1 MDESICQIKDV
12 TSEYSDSSLVRQI
25 ATHPVVKDDK
35 YLKMFLMAEFG
46 PNPITSILFGSFL
59 QRQFTSGS
67 LPTYSARREFTYAAS
82 SFEVAARVFYSKEF
96 LHVMDPILL
105 ILSGP
110 LDTLSLVS
118 DDLLLWTIERT
129 FNKWGKAVRTETTC
143 TEFPAILLES
153 PKGCA
158 SLLTSMLTADLM
170 LLNGESLFLRERYY
184 RTAIAAQ
191 TAVTT
196 ASTRQVV
203 EKEKEK
209 VTTDPTHRRFHMAYL
224 VNAKL
229 KDGTKMSPCKRG
241 KDCRSAHSS
250 LNSITKSTAILMA
263 EKLNPTLRESVLKRI
278 EEMSNKFKK

>member
-1 MDESICQIKDV
+1 
-12 TSEYSDSSLVRQI
+12 
-25 ATHPVVKDDK
+25 
-35 YLKMFLMAEFG
+35 
-46 PNPITSILFGSFL
+46 
-59 QRQFTSGS
+59 
-67 LPTYSARREFTYAAS
+67 
-82 SFEVAARVFYSKEF
+82 
-96 LHVMDPILL
+96 
-105 ILSGP
+105 
-110 LDTLSLVS
+110 
-118 DDLLLWTIERT
+118 
-129 FNKWGKAVRTETTC
+129 
-143 TEFPAILLES
+143 
-153 PKGCA
+153 
-158 SLLTSMLTADLM
+158 MLTADLM

-191 TAVTT
+191 TADTT

-209 VTTDPTHRRFHMAYL
+209 VTTDPTHCRFHMAYL

-263 EKLNPTLRESVLKRI
+263 EKLNPTLKESVLKRI